1 MPAFSSMTA
10 RAAGCGLSLWL
21 VTVAYSVPT
30 ARFLVRR
37 SRPTIAVARLGLLR
51 LKRLGAGPAR
61 VGRSGKAAG
70 ESGICR
76 LQSAGRS
83 GASARAGPARGGGRR
98 FSKKNPP
105 LATGRSLGRNGKVSR
120 FVAAPCVTIHTRR
133 GQLLGIHRDDPK
145 CPVKEP

>member
-76 LQSAGRS
+76 LQSVPADPALAHGRVQREAAD
-83 GASARAGPARGGGRR
+83 GASQKRTRHWRR
-98 FSKKNPP
+98 
-105 LATGRSLGRNGKVSR
+105 
-120 FVAAPCVTIHTRR
+120 VAV
-133 GQLLGIHRDDPK
+133 
-145 CPVKEP
+145 